1 MYLVSPCTHLPKNSD
16 PSLLKSCYQKTFDDG
31 THSTLSP
38 ALHFQGPRP
47 PSWYYLAVTPL
58 SGAMGIFELRLRF
71 VQIWVRWVKSRTKFK
86 KYKLAQNDEISFV
99 LFEIS
104 CFGRLQTIPQ
114 QEFLCWMWN
123 DALFEW
129 ISLRS
134 VRFWG
139 RSLRASYK
147 RRFVLKQFVNQYPE
161 GLLFWKLPPYPI
173 AWFGILVW
181 YSVLS
186 SATRCSLKSESPTR
200 TYSCV

>member
-58 SGAMGIFELRLRF
+58 SGVMGFMDI
-71 VQIWVRWVKSRTKFK
+71 QIKIEICSNMGKMGEKSNKVSK
-86 KYKLAQNDEISFV
+86 IQISPKWWDQF
-99 LFEIS
+99 F
-104 CFGRLQTIPQ
+104 C
-114 QEFLCWMWN
+114 
-123 DALFEW
+123 
-129 ISLRS
+129 LRS
-134 VRFWG
+134 VLLEDCKQYLSKSFFLECEMIPFLS
-139 RSLRASYK
+139 RSHWDQSDFEDVHWEFLIRGDLSW
-147 RRFVLKQFVNQYPE
+147 NS
-161 GLLFWKLPPYPI
+161 LLTNIPKAIFWKLPPHPI

-186 SATRCSLKSESPTR
+186 SATRFSLKS
-200 TYSCV
+200 